1 MKTKL
6 VSLLALLGL
15 SINVA
20 PLFAGS
26 LSTEY
31 ASDFFRR
38 GALLSSESIQGSVSP
53 DLNLAGLNVGVGAF
67 SNQSLDS
74 GSDAYSLK
82 GGVSKSFGDM
92 LSVYGGIEHF
102 EEVPGTATLDVNL
115 ELSLDVA
122 LSPSLFVARNTDEA
136 LYTYEVSA
144 GHSFDVEVATLGLN
158 ASYGRTEVSSSTDVD
173 YYSLGASLSRSISD
187 NASVGAGLN
196 YVDSDIINNE
206 SVLSIG
212 LTVNF

>member
-38 GALLSSESIQGSVSP
+38 GALLSNESIQGSVSH
-53 DLNLAGLNVGVGAF
+53 DFDLAGLNIGASAF

-122 LSPSLFVARNTDEA
+122 LSPSLFVARNTDKA

-158 ASYGRTEVSSSTDVD
+158 ASYGRTETSTSTDVD
-173 YYSLGASLSRSISD
+173 YHSLGASLSRSISD
-187 NASVGAGLN
+187 NASVGAGLD
-196 YVDSDIINNE
+196 YVDSDIIDNE

>member
-1 MKTKL
+1 MKNKL

-20 PLFAGS
+20 PVFAGT

-38 GALLSSESIQGSVSP
+38 GSLLSTESLQASVSQ
-53 DLNLAGLNVGVGAF
+53 DLNLAGFNVGVGAF

-82 GGVSKSFGDM
+82 GGVSKSFWDL

-102 EEVPGTATLDVNL
+102 EEVSGAATLDVNL
-115 ELSLDVA
+115 ELSLDTV
-122 LSPSLFVARNTDEA
+122 LNPSLFIARNTDKT

-144 GHSFDVEVATLGLN
+144 GHSLDVKVAELGLN
-158 ASYGRTEVSSSTDVD
+158 ASYGRTEATSSTDVD

-187 NASVGAGLN
+187 NASVGAGLD
-196 YVDSDIINNE
+196 YVDSDVIDNE
-206 SVLSIG
+206 SVVSVG
-212 LTVNF
+212 LTINF